1 MLTGSKEE
9 GMAVIEMLTGNPKAE
24 QCLDEALK
32 LFKRAEQVEGK
43 ICSFNIAKCL
53 YEKAVCIMDSY
64 GNKDYAP
71 TSKKLYY
78 QSRKDEV
85 LAILKEVKERVKSV
99 EVINN

>member
-1 MLTGSKEE
+1 
-9 GMAVIEMLTGNPKAE
+9 
-24 QCLDEALK
+24 
-32 LFKRAEQVEGK
+32 
-43 ICSFNIAKCL
+43 
-53 YEKAVCIMDSY
+53 MDSY